1 VMKQEQFKL
10 ADIFSGWKW
19 LSVVSTALLCL
30 VVWAPSA
37 FADDDPPKQ
46 ELTIKQIMIKAH
58 KPTKPDQSVF
68 LLKKVATGKAT
79 QEEATQL
86 HDFYVK
92 LAALTPPKGE
102 QASWA
107 AKTGALVAA
116 AKSAVDK
123 EEGFKAKLRRASD
136 CASCHQAHK

>member
-1 VMKQEQFKL
+1 MNQEQFKL
-10 ADIFSGWKW
+10 ADILANWKW
-19 LSVVSTALLCL
+19 LAVVSTALLFL
-30 VVWAPSA
+30 FLWAPSA
-37 FADDDPPKQ
+37 FADDDEPKP

-58 KPTKPDQSVF
+58 KPANPDQSVF

-92 LAALTPPKGE
+92 LAALTPAKGE
-102 QASWA
+102 QASWT

-136 CASCHQAHK
+136 CAACHEAHK